1 MMKSICGLAAFGIVL
16 AIAQSASA
24 DGTQSFCDKNSG
36 KFTIKLSSCSV
47 DSNTGNAPVAPAA
60 GGRGIGGGGSGTGNP
75 GGTGGGGSGT
85 SAGGPT
91 PG

>member
-1 MMKSICGLAAFGIVL
+1 MKSICGLTALGIVL
-16 AIAQSASA
+16 AISQSASA

-47 DSNTGNAPVAPAA
+47 DSNTGNTPVTPAN
-60 GGRGIGGGGSGTGNP
+60 GRGVGQGGGGPTGVPGGNKPGGGGGSG
-75 GGTGGGGSGT
+75 S
-85 SAGGPT
+85 GPT